1 MRRLSTVAF
10 LLACA
15 VGLSRAHR
23 GCISHNGWFYD
34 LSSDASVTTLDRYQG
49 TTFIDRNQYAPFHL
63 PAAGTTT
70 WDEGVAFAA
79 TMQTRNA
86 WLYSEQTAAGSWVVN
101 SAGTIWTF
109 TNANG
114 AQFSF
119 TTNACSPAPPPPVT
133 TTAAPT
139 APPTAPPTTTGA
151 APSPVLVGFHAC
163 ISSNGWLYDLKGDQT
178 FTQLDRYQGTTFR
191 DRNNYAPFHLP
202 AAGTTAWSEGVGFAN
217 TMQSRNVWMYGQAT
231 SAASWEQ
238 NAAGDRMIFTGVDGA
253 QYIFTTS
260 NCGAANV

>member
-49 TTFIDRNQYAPFHL
+49 STFI
-63 PAAGTTT
+63 
-70 WDEGVAFAA
+70 
-79 TMQTRNA
+79 
-86 WLYSEQTAAGSWVVN
+86 
-101 SAGTIWTF
+101 
-109 TNANG
+109 
-114 AQFSF
+114 
-119 TTNACSPAPPPPVT
+119 
-133 TTAAPT
+133 
-139 APPTAPPTTTGA
+139 
-151 APSPVLVGFHAC
+151 
-163 ISSNGWLYDLKGDQT
+163 
-178 FTQLDRYQGTTFR
+178 

-260 NCGAANV
+260 NCAAGGV